1 MRKKK
6 KSCGCNNQGNVCSSK
21 NMNYCPKKEDAYE
34 DKYNCTKPT
43 TEYTPKSC
51 IPDKSVNAIDSCK
64 PTKCKPKIKE
74 YTCPCED
81 CEITCEDKCA
91 DLAQRAEELFN
102 KAMKYEE
109 KAK

>member
-74 YTCPCED
+74 YTCPCEE
-81 CEITCEDKCA
+81 CEIKVHETE
-91 DLAQRAEELFN
+91 F
-102 KAMKYEE
+102 
-109 KAK
+109 